1 MTSPSIKISRL
12 ATDFVSVLTRV
23 RFVLDKKQ
31 LNGGSM
37 YKSDDSTVFLAR
49 SLVSSKILAIVL
61 ETRVLDGPTK
71 VVKIVHEVWSLGGVV
86 PLLPAALGGESEID
100 GIESGG
106 SYAGDGS

>member
-1 MTSPSIKISRL
+1 M
-12 ATDFVSVLTRV
+12 
-23 RFVLDKKQ
+23 LDKKQ

-49 SLVSSKILAIVL
+49 SFVSSKILAIVL